1 MDKVEKE
8 EGISLGE
15 IIHAILKNI
24 WYVVIITIGV
34 IILGAIYTFAI
45 AKEKYSASSTI
56 VVAITTDEAGESL
69 DYSNSSRLIY
79 TIADLIK
86 QDVILDDVAQ
96 QYNKNVVDFAKNVTV
111 ESNSNSFLLTI
122 TVVDESKTEVVDI
135 VNSIVNKLIDE
146 VNTNQA
152 LAFAKG
158 TITPTSLAKEGVYD
172 SPNKILYLLV
182 SAVLGVVFSLVV
194 ILIKELASNK
204 YKSKKDVENSLE
216 EKIIGSFYDDGIK
229 RKDEKNGH
237 KEIKLVTPSIR
248 TFEPYNKLFS
258 NIRYSNLENPYK
270 VIMTSSTSM
279 NELKSTICANLAYC
293 IATNDKKVVIIDLDV
308 RKPVLYK
315 TFKVERENGLVEYIE
330 GTIDKSTLIK
340 HSKSGVD
347 VITSGKKII
356 NPMVILESKK
366 LKDLITELRA
376 EYDYILIDTPPVNI
390 CSDGLVISKLCDG
403 IIFNIAMYTAKKSDI
418 NEALASLKNI
428 QANIIGLNLT
438 KLEISKK
445 ESSYYNSYEE

>member
-24 WYVVIITIGV
+24 WIVVIITIG
-34 IILGAIYTFAI
+34 ITILGAIYTFAI
-45 AKEKYSASSTI
+45 AKEKYSASSNI

-69 DYSNSSRLIY
+69 DYSNSARLIY
-79 TIADLIK
+79 TIADLVK
-86 QDVILDDVAQ
+86 QDVILDDIAKE
-96 QYNKNVVDFAKNVTV
+96 YNKDIIRLAKNVSV
-111 ESNSNSFLLTI
+111 QSNSNSFLLTI
-122 TVVDESKTEVVDI
+122 TVVDESKDEVVKI
-135 VNSIVNKLIDE
+135 VNSIVYKLIDE
-146 VNTNQA
+146 VDTNPA

-182 SAVLGVVFSLVV
+182 SVVLGVVVSLVV
-194 ILIKELASNK
+194 VLIKELTSNK

-216 EKIIGSFYDDGIK
+216 EKIIGTFYDDGVK
-229 RKDEKNGH
+229 RKEKQKGP
-237 KEIKLVTPSIR
+237 KTVTLVTPSIR

-293 IATNDKKVVIIDLDV
+293 IAANNKKVVIVDLDV

-315 TFKVERENGLVEYIE
+315 TFKVARENGLVEYIE
-330 GTIDKSTLIK
+330 GSIDETALIK
-340 HSKSGVD
+340 HSEYGVD

-366 LKDLITELRA
+366 LKELITELKDK
-376 EYDYILIDTPPVNI
+376 YDYILIDTPPINL

-403 IIFNIAMYTAKKSDI
+403 IIFNIAMNMSKKSEI
-418 NEALASLKNI
+418 NDALNAFKNI

-438 KLEISKK
+438 KIEASKK
-445 ESSYYNSYEE
+445 EVSYYSSYEE